1 MAEPTIV
8 SSWAE
13 MATAIS
19 NGATNIKYSDTGTKH
34 IDLVDITNRID
45 GRSKLYID
53 FNGWT
58 IDIIKIVNF
67 TDTYGSSSNY
77 TLFNQQSVVS
87 NLTVNHI
94 YVYNTA
100 PVYIYLFY
108 QVYSSYFN
116 DIWFQSRRNMYTDFN
131 VYGGFKLFYQCFDCK
146 LSLRGTNY
154 TPRIPLYITQN
165 ADPWYNCELKINYKW
180 NLSVPPSSAACLF
193 GYGVPAAS
201 IGGNYSIANLVN
213 CYLYGT
219 IELGGNGTWQ
229 GTKYY
234 NKYGVGYIRAT
245 KSIINIQF
253 VFGESTVL
261 KNLGLFAPHPDIS
274 EVSDWEDIPDK
285 SLIVT
290 NNTNNTSKL
299 EAALNIINPITIDNV
314 IANFVSTTLINLK
327 SADWLSD
334 IAFDYIDDDDYRY
347 AQYHGITSPIQGW
360 TWRKSEY
367 INQQVPFLPFYNYPV
382 YVPPVIYPIER
393 ADRISVYDIYEPQSG
408 YDHNGVAILFP
419 SEVISY
425 KEDMGRWDI
434 NLTHPIDQYGKWT
447 YIIGQNC
454 IKVNGQIFRI
464 DETEIYCD
472 ANQQYIKAH
481 ANHITYDLNDAFIG
495 DATFEVTTGN
505 SFEYEII
512 QASKTLIPTQEP
524 TPYEYTF
531 ELTSDITGQL
541 VGDFHDQTVTGALY
555 GDDNSFANR
564 YGGHLYR
571 DNFHIS
577 INTVQEN
584 LPAAPAFQIRYGT
597 DMTKISYKIDFS
609 SWITE
614 LICEDNFGNLWGI
627 AYTGSEW
634 IIHHNKTKRIHFTYP
649 PETPDPMACLEAD
662 GFNYWQTVNTPKVS
676 IEVSVANIK
685 SDPKYKDFLNLQ
697 NMDVG
702 YTGTVYFEQM
712 GIDVDLKIVSIKRNE
727 LTGEA
732 IQITLGNAPNSFIR
746 SPVCSQTIVPNG
758 SVEAKQAQTIK
769 DMQTEIE
776 NVKLKSM
783 KYWNGMKNYTWADV
797 KKYKWEEIK
806 NGELNN

>member
-1 MAEPTIV
+1 MAGNTADDPVIV
-8 SSWAE
+8 ATWAE
-13 MATAIS
+13 MTAAMAL
-19 NGATNIKYSDTGTKH
+19 NTKYIKWAERENKY
-34 IDLVDITNRID
+34 IAQVDISAQVT
-45 GRSKLYID
+45 GSCTQID

-58 IDIIKIVNF
+58 IGTLNITQVQANNVFPGLWYAINLTINHLNYYKSAKPCNRIFYRIVNCYF
-67 TDTYGSSSNY
+67 YDIFYESQDTE
-77 TLFNQQSVVS
+77 
-87 NLTVNHI
+87 
-94 YVYNTA
+94 
-100 PVYIYLFY
+100 
-108 QVYSSYFN
+108 
-116 DIWFQSRRNMYTDFN
+116 YTDFN
-131 VYGGFKLFYQCFDCK
+131 FKGNAYIANQAFNSILNMRSQDYAPRYPVNKAKNCNIKIDYK
-146 LSLRGTNY
+146 WTKNGTTNY
-154 TPRIPLYITQN
+154 YLLWCDYNHGGYSDIYLTQY
-165 ADPWYNCELKINYKW
+165 D
-180 NLSVPPSSAACLF
+180 
-193 GYGVPAAS
+193 
-201 IGGNYSIANLVN
+201 N
-213 CYLYGT
+213 CYIYGT
-219 IELGGNGTWQ
+219 IDLSEGEGEWQ
-229 GTKYY
+229 WSQIKNSSVNYQ
-234 NKYGVGYIRAT
+234 IRADACIFNIKT
-245 KSIINIQF
+245 LISENCTFGGLRIYANAPTGTVSSYRNVPDKTLFVIDNGNSAIQYDASITSIPYCVLHTMTGDIPANVIRSY
-253 VFGESTVL
+253 GESIRGETWL
-261 KNLGLFAPHPDIS
+261 
-274 EVSDWEDIPDK
+274 
-285 SLIVT
+285 T
-290 NNTNNTSKL
+290 NRYWNY
-299 EAALNIINPITIDNV
+299 V
-314 IANFVSTTLINLK
+314 H
-327 SADWLSD
+327 
-334 IAFDYIDDDDYRY
+334 DDDYREDK
-347 AQYHGITSPIQGW
+347 ITDFVGTASADVPTFERW
-360 TWRKSEY
+360 TWRKSDY
-367 INQQVPFLPFYNYPV
+367 INDTVPFLPFFDMPIYE
-382 YVPPVIYPIER
+382 PPVIYPIER
-393 ADRISVYDIYEPQSG
+393 VERISVYDIYEPQSG

-419 SEVISY
+419 SEVTSY

-434 NLTHPIDQYGKWT
+434 NLKHPIDPYGKWT

-472 ANQQYIKAH
+472 ANQQYITAH

-495 DATFEVTTGN
+495 DATFEVSSGN
-505 SFEYEII
+505 AFEYEII
-512 QASKTLIPTQEP
+512 QASKTLIPTQQP
-524 TPYEYTF
+524 TPYEYSF

-571 DNFHIS
+571 DNFHLS

-609 SWITE
+609 SWLTE
-614 LICEDNFGNLWGI
+614 LICEDNYGDLWGI

>member
-1 MAEPTIV
+1 MAGNSADDPVIVNSWEECLTALRNYTKYIKFADSDDNTIDTI
-8 SSWAE
+8 SITS
-13 MATAIS
+13 AI
-19 NGATNIKYSDTGTKH
+19 NCNCTQ
-34 IDLVDITNRID
+34 V
-45 GRSKLYID
+45 D

-58 IDIIKIVNF
+58 INTIN
-67 TDTYGSSSNY
+67 
-77 TLFNQQSVVS
+77 VS
-87 NLTVNHI
+87 NINDYYVFRNGSFWGITTAKNVTINHI
-94 YVYNTA
+94 NFYKSCKGNIRF
-100 PVYIYLFY
+100 IYYL
-108 QVYSSYFN
+108 
-116 DIWFQSRRNMYTDFN
+116 M
-131 VYGGFKLFYQCFDCK
+131 
-146 LSLRGTNY
+146 
-154 TPRIPLYITQN
+154 
-165 ADPWYNCELKINYKW
+165 
-180 NLSVPPSSAACLF
+180 
-193 GYGVPAAS
+193 
-201 IGGNYSIANLVN
+201 N
-213 CYLYGT
+213 CYLYDVWYESHDTTYTDRYDNAFDFGLGTFALCNIAYMSIIYMRSQDYAPRIPTLNARNCEIHIDYKWTKTGAGNNSLLFGINHGNSSPYDVGTYYCCYITGT
-219 IELGGNGTWQ
+219 IDLSEGSGEWQ
-229 GTKYY
+229 WTSPESAYV
-234 NKYGVGYIRAT
+234 GVLKLIST
-245 KSIINIQF
+245 IFNIQ
-253 VFGESTVL
+253 VL
-261 KNLGLFAPHPDIS
+261 TGANCTFDRIKIQPDANAAGKGSLF
-274 EVSDWEDIPDK
+274 
-285 SLIVT
+285 VT
-290 NNTNNTSKL
+290 NNGNSESRFNQVLNVSGIVYKASKADLANTTFLTN
-299 EAALNIINPITIDNV
+299 
-314 IANFVSTTLINLK
+314 K
-327 SADWLSD
+327 S
-334 IAFDYIDDDDYRY
+334 FDYIADDNYRY
-347 AQYHGITSPIQGW
+347 SQYNSASYQDKW
-360 TWRKSEY
+360 TWRQESHLNGG
-367 INQQVPFLPFYNYPV
+367 IPFLPFFSYPV

-393 ADRISVYDIYEPQSG
+393 ADRISVYDIYEPQTG
-408 YDHNGVAILFP
+408 FDHNGVAVLYP

-481 ANHITYDLNDAFIG
+481 ANHISYDLNDAFIG
-495 DATFEVTTGN
+495 DATFEVMTGN
-505 SFEYEII
+505 AFEYEII

-571 DNFHIS
+571 DNFHLS

-614 LICEDNFGNLWGI
+614 LICEDNYGDLWGI

-649 PETPDPMACLEAD
+649 PETPDPMACLETD